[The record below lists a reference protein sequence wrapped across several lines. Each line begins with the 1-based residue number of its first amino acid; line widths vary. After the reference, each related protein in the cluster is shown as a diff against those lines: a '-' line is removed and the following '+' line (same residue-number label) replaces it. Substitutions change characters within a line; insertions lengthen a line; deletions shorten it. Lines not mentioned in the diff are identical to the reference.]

1 MTRTFTVSPDF
12 PPDHIAGWY
21 VLNTVLQR
29 RLGEQIHLE
38 LHDSFD
44 QQRAAI
50 AADTIDLIYANPF
63 DAAVLVR
70 ERGFQAVARPEGVQD
85 EAVLVVPTG
94 SPVTEVEDLQT
105 GCRVACT
112 DDPDVRMIGMIM
124 LEPADLDRSTVVLS
138 ERPTYV
144 LVAKALLSDQ
154 ADVGIFLA
162 DAFDGLSGVTR
173 SGLRPLVTSQ
183 IGVISHLLMVG
194 PRLAHLADPIRD
206 LLVALGTDPTERRIC
221 EGLGFSG
228 WRSVD
233 PEETEFMIDLMDTL
247 LAD

>member
-1 MTRTFTVSPDF
+1 
-12 PPDHIAGWY
+12 
-21 VLNTVLQR
+21 
-29 RLGEQIHLE
+29 
-38 LHDSFD
+38 
-44 QQRAAI
+44 
-50 AADTIDLIYANPF
+50 
-63 DAAVLVR
+63 
-70 ERGFQAVARPEGVQD
+70 
-85 EAVLVVPTG
+85 
-94 SPVTEVEDLQT
+94 
-105 GCRVACT
+105 
-112 DDPDVRMIGMIM
+112 M
-124 LEPADLDRSTVVLS
+124 LEPADLDRSTIELT
-138 ERPTYV
+138 ERSTYV
-144 LVAKALLSDQ
+144 LAAKSLLSGE
-154 ADVGIFLA
+154 ADVAIFLA
-162 DAFDGLSGVTR
+162 DAYEGLSRSTR